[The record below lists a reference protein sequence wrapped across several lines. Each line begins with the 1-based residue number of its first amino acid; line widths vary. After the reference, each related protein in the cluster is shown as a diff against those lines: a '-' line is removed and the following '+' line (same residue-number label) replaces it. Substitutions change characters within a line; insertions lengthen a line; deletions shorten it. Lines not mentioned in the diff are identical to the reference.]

1 MANEAYIYRIRTDI
15 GAGAMQIT
23 DLLPNT
29 SRRAFSYQSYG
40 QSGYVP
46 ARVTADNVTA
56 AANPTVV
63 AYSGL
68 EAYLL
73 DVTND
78 ESSGFQISAADAHA
92 ASNAIIALADAGS
105 PIDEAALL
113 NIFVTTL
120 AMGNGTLP
128 YPSDLALGV
137 TASPPGAAAPGAVNL
152 NGATSVGT
160 RADLMKVICGGDYTL
175 PVGSVINAGAVTA
188 QEGSFDDDSWRQLY
202 QTGAMSISAGQ
213 GDIASLAGAAFTY
226 ASITTPAIVAYK
238 LDGTVL

>member
-29 SRRAFSYQSYG
+29 SRRAFSYQSSG

-78 ESSGFQISAADAHA
+78 ESTGNQISAANAHA
-92 ASNAIIALADAGS
+92 ASSAIIVLADAGS
-105 PIDEAALL
+105 PIDEPALL

-120 AMGNGTLP
+120 GMGSGTLP
-128 YPSDLALGV
+128 YPSDLALSV
-137 TASPPGAAAPGAVNL
+137 TATPPGASAPGAVNI
-152 NGATSVGT
+152 NGAASVGT
-160 RADLMKVICGGDYTL
+160 RADLMKVVCGGDYTL
-175 PVGSVINAGAVTA
+175 PVGSTVNAGAVTA

-213 GDIASLAGAAFTY
+213 GDIASLAGATFTY
-226 ASITTPAIVAYK
+226 ASVAGAALVAYK
-238 LDGTVL
+238 LDGTVI